1 MLLLQEVRNMS
12 QDNYKQIT
20 AEKTKKQLCIG
31 NDRYGADLLTFWGW
45 ENENSRLIHA
55 V

>member
-1 MLLLQEVRNMS
+1 MS

-31 NDRYGADLLTFWGW
+31 NDRYGAALLTFWGW